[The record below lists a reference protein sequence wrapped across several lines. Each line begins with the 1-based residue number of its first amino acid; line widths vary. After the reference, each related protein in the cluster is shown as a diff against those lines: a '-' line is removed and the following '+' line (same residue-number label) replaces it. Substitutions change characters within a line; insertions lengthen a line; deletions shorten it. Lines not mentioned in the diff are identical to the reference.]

1 MMKIQNMTSAI
12 VVLIISLLFLCA
24 GCSPKATSNDYI
36 QIIGSTLKEA
46 EQELKFIEVK
56 VIFKK
61 RATGRTFPDKPID
74 LISQQRRY
82 GELPEKSK
90 IYYFDSDY
98 HFKVSVDLYSN
109 DNKLIRTDSTY
120 YDEYRPF
127 QAVNEVA
134 EIVPG
139 EQKTIIFGVPKSVT
153 SFKAWVSKE

>member
-1 MMKIQNMTSAI
+1 MLKIQNMTPAV
-12 VVLIISLLFLCA
+12 VVLIVFLLFLCSA
-24 GCSPKATSNDYI
+24 CSPKASSNDYI
-36 QIIGSTLKEA
+36 QIIGSTLKA
-46 EQELKFIEVK
+46 DQELKFIEVQ

-61 RATGRTFPDKPID
+61 LTTGRTYPDKPID

-90 IYYFDSDY
+90 IFYFDSDY
-98 HFKVSVDLYSN
+98 HFKVSVDLHGN
-109 DNKLIRTDSTY
+109 DGKLIRTDSNY

-127 QAVNEVA
+127 QAANEVA

-153 SFKAWVSKE
+153 SFKAWVSKK